1 MTVHSAHKA
10 LFKLDQYFE
19 LETFPPGTAVDSLAA
34 LFSLRF
40 AVFCEECGFMP
51 PSAYPDRSESDAF
64 DPAAAHFAAR
74 NAAQRVI
81 GTSRLVLVPPG
92 DPFPF
97 EAHCQPF
104 PDFERPDPTQSA
116 EVSRLAVDRSYRR
129 RAGDT
134 ISGINPADL
143 EGPRVPGEKGA
154 DKRVNAPLLILG
166 LYREMYRYSRANG
179 IRYWY
184 AAMERSLARV
194 LALYGFVFK
203 PIGLEQDYH
212 GPVTPY
218 LGDLRDLEDLVR
230 SHNPKL
236 LDWFQ
241 HG

>member
-1 MTVHSAHKA
+1 MGSVAAQA
-10 LFKLDQYFE
+10 LTALDQYFE
-19 LETFPPGTAVDSLAA
+19 LEVFPPGAPTENLEKLYA
-34 LFSLRF
+34 LRF
-40 AVFCEECGFMP
+40 SIFCEECGFMP
-51 PSAYPDRSESDAF
+51 TDHYPDGLERDNW

-74 NAAQRVI
+74 NADHRIV

-92 DPFPF
+92 DPFPY

-104 PDFERPDPTQSA
+104 PGFQPPDPAESA

-134 ISGINPADL
+134 VYGINPADL
-143 EGPRVPGEKGA
+143 EGPRTPGEQGA
-154 DKRVNAPLLILG
+154 DKRVNAPLLVLG
-166 LYREMYRYSRANG
+166 LYREMYRYSRAHG

-184 AAMERSLARV
+184 AAMERSLAKV

-203 PIGLEQDYH
+203 PIGPEQDYY

-230 SHNPKL
+230 SYNPKL